1 MNIINLSPT
10 DLSLAA
16 ILIIVLGVVSLK
28 LRLGQTKQLFTAS
41 VRCTVQLL
49 LMGFILE
56 LLFAAASPTAI
67 IVMSIIMLLTAGQ
80 AVTSRMHR
88 PLAGKWSYLFSVTAM
103 FLSSFTVTLFAL
115 FIVIDIRP
123 WYTPQYAI
131 PLLGMMLGNTM
142 TGVALSMDTL
152 TTTLFANKNI
162 IEGRLMLGE
171 KWRSAVQEQVT
182 GAIRTGLTPIINSM
196 ATTGIVS
203 LPGMMTGQI
212 LAGSPP
218 LVAVSYQILVMFL
231 IATGTGFG
239 VIIAVHISAKHLF
252 DHRHRL
258 RLDRLSGEKT
268 T

>member
-1 MNIINLSPT
+1 MDIIDLSAA

-16 ILIIVLGVVSLK
+16 ILIILLGVVSLK
-28 LRLGQTKQLFTAS
+28 LRLGQTRQLFIAS
-41 VRCTVQLL
+41 VRCTLQLL
-49 LMGFILE
+49 LMGFILK
-56 LLFAAASPTAI
+56 LLFFAASPWAI
-67 IVMSIIMLLTAGQ
+67 IIMAFVMLLSAGQ

-88 PLAGKWSYLFSVTAM
+88 PLAGRWSYLFGVTAM
-103 FLSSFTVTLFAL
+103 FLSSFTVTLYAL
-115 FIVIDIRP
+115 FIIIDITP

-152 TTTLFANKNI
+152 TTTVYQNKNI
-162 IEGRLMLGE
+162 IEGRLILGE
-171 KWRSAVQEQVT
+171 KWRDALQDQMK

-218 LVAVSYQILVMFL
+218 MVAVSYQILIMLL
-231 IATGTGFG
+231 IAAGTGFG
-239 VIIAVHISAKHLF
+239 VILAVHITARHLF
-252 DHRHRL
+252 DDRHRL
-258 RLDRLSGEKT
+258 RLDRLSGIE
-268 T
+268 

>member
-1 MNIINLSPT
+1 MNIITLSGL

-16 ILIIVLGVVSLK
+16 FLILLLGILSLI

-41 VRCTVQLL
+41 IRCTVQLL
-49 LMGFILE
+49 IMGFILK
-56 LLFAAASPTAI
+56 LLFAAASPSAI
-67 IVMSIIMLLTAGQ
+67 IIMALVMLLSAGQ
-80 AVTSRMHR
+80 AVTSRIHR
-88 PLAGKWSYLFSVTAM
+88 PLSGKWSYFFGVAAM

-115 FIVIDIRP
+115 LIVIDIKP

-131 PLLGMMLGNTM
+131 PLLGMLLGNTM

-152 TTTLFANKNI
+152 TSTVFQNKNI

-171 KWRSAVQEQVT
+171 KWRDAARDQIT

-196 ATTGIVS
+196 ATTGLVS

-218 LVAVSYQILVMFL
+218 MVAVTYQILIMFL
-231 IATGTGFG
+231 IAAGTGFG
-239 VIIAVHISAKHLF
+239 VILAVQITARHLF

-258 RLDRLSGEKT
+258 RLDRLSAEKI
-268 T
+268 

>member
-1 MNIINLSPT
+1 MNIVHLSAS

-16 ILIIVLGVVSLK
+16 VLIIILGVVSLK
-28 LRLGQTKQLFTAS
+28 LRLGQTRQLFIAS

-49 LMGFILE
+49 LMGLILK
-56 LLFAAASPTAI
+56 LLFAAASAGAVI
-67 IVMSIIMLLTAGQ
+67 IMAFIMLLSAGQ

-88 PLAGKWSYLFSVTAM
+88 PLSGKWSYFFGVAAM

-115 FIVIDIRP
+115 FIIIDIDP

-152 TTTLFANKNI
+152 TTTIFHNKNM
-162 IEGRLMLGE
+162 IEGRLILGE
-171 KWRSAVQEQVT
+171 KWREAVQDQT
-182 GAIRTGLTPIINSM
+182 KGAIRTGLTPIINSM
-196 ATTGIVS
+196 ATTGLVS

-212 LAGSPP
+212 LGGSPP
-218 LVAVSYQILVMFL
+218 MVAVSYQILIMFL
-231 IATGTGFG
+231 IAAGTGFG
-239 VIIAVHISAKHLF
+239 VILAVHITAGHLF

-258 RLDRLSGEKT
+258 RLDRLSGENG
-268 T
+268 

>member
-1 MNIINLSPT
+1 MNIITLSAA

-16 ILIIVLGVVSLK
+16 ILVIALGAVSLK
-28 LRLGQTKQLFTAS
+28 LKLGQTRQLFVAS
-41 VRCTVQLL
+41 LRCTVQLL
-49 LMGFILE
+49 LMGFILK
-56 LLFAAASPTAI
+56 LLFAAASPGAI
-67 IVMSIIMLLTAGQ
+67 IIMAFVMLLSAGQ

-88 PLAGKWSYLFSVTAM
+88 PLSGRWSYFFGVAAM
-103 FLSSFTVTLFAL
+103 FISSFTVTIFAL
-115 FIVIDIRP
+115 FIIIDIKP

-152 TTTLFANKNI
+152 TTSVFQNRNM
-162 IEGRLMLGE
+162 IEGRLILGE
-171 KWRSAVQEQVT
+171 KWREAVQDQIK

-196 ATTGIVS
+196 ATTGLVS

-218 LVAVSYQILVMFL
+218 MIAVSYQILIMFL
-231 IATGTGFG
+231 IAAGTGFG
-239 VIIAVHISAKHLF
+239 VIMAVHITARHLF

-258 RLDRLSGEKT
+258 RLDRLAGDNA
-268 T
+268 

>member
-1 MNIINLSPT
+1 MNIINLSAA

-16 ILIIVLGVVSLK
+16 LLVFLLGLVSLK
-28 LRLGQTKQLFTAS
+28 LRLGQTQQLFTAS
-41 VRCTVQLL
+41 LRCVVQLF
-49 LMGFILE
+49 LMGFILKF
-56 LLFAAASPTAI
+56 LFAAASPVAI
-67 IVMSIIMLLTAGQ
+67 IIMALVMLLSAGQ

-88 PLAGKWSYLFSVTAM
+88 PLVGRWSYFFGVAAM

-115 FIVIDIRP
+115 IIVIDISP

-131 PLLGMMLGNTM
+131 PLLGMLLGNTM

-152 TTTLFANKNI
+152 TNALFRDRNM

-171 KWRSAVQEQVT
+171 RWRTAIGDQIT

-196 ATTGIVS
+196 ATTGLVS

-218 LVAVSYQILVMFL
+218 MLAVRYQILIMFL
-231 IATGTGFG
+231 IAAGTGFG
-239 VIIAVHISAKHLF
+239 VILAVHITARHLF
-252 DHRHRL
+252 DDRHRL
-258 RLDRLSGEKT
+258 RLDRLAEE
-268 T
+268 

>member
-1 MNIINLSPT
+1 MNIITLSGLDLT
-10 DLSLAA
+10 LAAFLIFLLGVLSLF
-16 ILIIVLGVVSLK
+16 
-28 LRLGQTKQLFTAS
+28 LRLGQTRQLFTAS

-49 LMGFILE
+49 IMGLILK
-56 LLFAAASPTAI
+56 LLFAAANPAAI
-67 IVMSIIMLLTAGQ
+67 IIMAFVMLLSAGQ
-80 AVTSRMHR
+80 AVTSRIHR
-88 PLAGKWSYLFSVTAM
+88 PLAGRWWSYFFGVSAM

-115 FIVIDIRP
+115 LIIIDIKP

-131 PLLGMMLGNTM
+131 PLLGMLLGNTM

-152 TTTLFANKNI
+152 TTTVFQHKNI

-171 KWRSAVQEQVT
+171 KWRDAARDQIT

-196 ATTGIVS
+196 ATTGIVA

-218 LVAVSYQILVMFL
+218 MVAVTYQILIMFL
-231 IATGTGFG
+231 IAAGTGFG
-239 VIIAVHISAKHLF
+239 VILAVQITARHLF

-258 RLDRLSGEKT
+258 RLDRLSDGDI
-268 T
+268 

>member
-1 MNIINLSPT
+1 MNIIDLSAT
-10 DLSLAA
+10 DLTLAA
-16 ILIIVLGVVSLK
+16 ILIVVLGVISLK
-28 LRLGQTKQLFTAS
+28 LRLGQTRQLFIAS
-41 VRCTVQLL
+41 LRCTVQLL
-49 LMGFILE
+49 LMGFILK
-56 LLFAAASPTAI
+56 LLFFAASPGAI
-67 IVMSIIMLLTAGQ
+67 LIMAFVMLVSAGQ

-88 PLAGKWSYLFSVTAM
+88 PLAGRWTYFFGVAAM
-103 FLSSFTVTLFAL
+103 FLSSFTVTLYAL
-115 FIVIDIRP
+115 VIIIDIEP

-152 TTTLFANKNI
+152 TTTVFQNKNS
-162 IEGRLMLGE
+162 IEGRLILGE
-171 KWRSAVQEQVT
+171 RWRDAVQGELT

-218 LVAVSYQILVMFL
+218 MVAVSYQILIMFL
-231 IATGTGFG
+231 IAAGTGFG
-239 VIIAVHISAKHLF
+239 VILAVHITARHLF

-258 RLDRLSGEKT
+258 RLDRLSE
-268 T
+268 